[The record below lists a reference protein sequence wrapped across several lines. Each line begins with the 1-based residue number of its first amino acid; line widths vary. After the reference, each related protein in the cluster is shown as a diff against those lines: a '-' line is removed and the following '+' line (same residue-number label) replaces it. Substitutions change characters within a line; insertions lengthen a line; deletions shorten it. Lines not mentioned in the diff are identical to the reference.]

1 MKCCKQALTL
11 FSLFFVSRQTPGSQS
26 SVAVPFTGMKTTNK
40 TAGHTPYPTHLMK
53 SNGKRLAFVADLN
66 DDDGTPK
73 KRRAVVRRVEQ
84 QSRVIGFAQSKSMNY
99 LYYLMCPDGLLLAF
113 YAKGSWDGPVG
124 FVGSSVRHLSH
135 ALADD
140 NSPYKHLVDSAG
152 ITSILPLLDPL
163 TGQAKVL
170 WYAGNTKSV
179 EVRGFV
185 HVYKDLT
192 QNTEANADL
201 WTMNLV
207 SMLNKN
213 WNCKLLFGGNAAAQG
228 MPVPG
233 SLDEIFLQQDVAHLA
248 MMGYREFIEDQSFF
262 HDTDLVKK
270 YFKNTENALS
280 VFHEVYGSAIWN

>member
-1 MKCCKQALTL
+1 
-11 FSLFFVSRQTPGSQS
+11 
-26 SVAVPFTGMKTTNK
+26 MKTTNK
-40 TAGHTPYPTHLMK
+40 TAGHTPYPAHLLK
-53 SNGKRLAFVADLN
+53 DGKRLAFGAN
-66 DDDGTPK
+66 DDEHPK

-84 QSRVIGFAQSKSMNY
+84 QSRVIGFAQSRNMNN
-99 LYYLMCPDGLLLAF
+99 LYYLICPDGLLLAF

-135 ALADD
+135 ALADN
-140 NSPYKHLVDSAG
+140 NSPYKHLVESAG

-185 HVYKDLT
+185 HVYKDVSE
-192 QNTEANADL
+192 NTEANAEL
-201 WTMNLV
+201 WTTNLV

-228 MPVPG
+228 MPVPQ
-233 SLDEIFLQQDVAHLA
+233 SLDQIFLQQDVAHLA
-248 MMGYREFIEDQSFF
+248 MIGYREFILDQSFF
-262 HDTDLVKK
+262 HDTDLLKK
-270 YFKNTENALS
+270 YFMNTESALS
-280 VFHEVYGSAIWN
+280 VFHEVFGSDMWN